1 MSALEFNNTQLE
13 KIELIKE
20 TNEVNIKIKLN
31 KELDISKAWS
41 TTSRETTSTGI
52 RNVFHYNLSSYKT
65 LEPFNQMILKKV
77 DEVLNDNEFNI
88 NLNIK
93 KCTRKDSVIDTVMY
107 KIKKL
112 DFKNKEGQEI
122 KIVNINL
129 FLYKAKE

>member
-1 MSALEFNNTQLE
+1 MSAQEFNNTQLE
-13 KIELIKE
+13 KLELIKE

-31 KELDISKAWS
+31 KELDISKAFC
-41 TTSRETTSTGI
+41 TVVRETSPTGI
-52 RNVFHYNLSSYKT
+52 RNVNNYNLISYKS

-77 DEVLNDNEFNI
+77 DNTLDNEFNI

-93 KCTRKDSVIDTVMY
+93 KCTRKDSIIDTVMY
-107 KIKKL
+107 RIKKL
-112 DFKNKEGQEI
+112 EFTNKEGQEV